1 MNGSTWLQET
11 IALTQTLRAA
21 RGAFVNLSEHYA
33 GARNAAAAD
42 DQLKEEIDTAYTAL
56 VAEKKMLSDVQA
68 GGKRRY
74 RKTYRSRR

>member
-11 IALTQTLRAA
+11 ISLTQTLRAA
-21 RGAFVNLSEHYA
+21 RGSFESLSEHYA

-56 VAEKKMLSDVQA
+56 VAEKKLLGDVQA